1 MLKLLEAG
9 VIYGIKFLSFVNWL
23 CIWDIWIHMVT
34 GHLKVILQY
43 SLLDLTLFYK
53 AAQKLLFRKIISVS
67 YETIP
72 HLVLWLTSKVI
83 LSKVFVSL
91 GHIYKNNNNQN
102 KEQRIGWYLW

>member
-1 MLKLLEAG
+1 
-9 VIYGIKFLSFVNWL
+9 
-23 CIWDIWIHMVT
+23 MVT

-72 HLVLWLTSKVI
+72 HLVL
-83 LSKVFVSL
+83 
-91 GHIYKNNNNQN
+91 
-102 KEQRIGWYLW
+102 